1 YGSLMYCGKLAKNT
15 NCGIA
20 VGNCIQ
26 YLIFMYLPLVAGG
39 GLCSI
44 IGNMVSL
51 NFDVA
56 MRCLRF
62 SKTCTAASN
71 AFSKRCLFS
80 ADTNKMGTSAN
91 GAICSRTFFSYSRA
105 VMVSFSTNSHLLIK
119 ITTPLRF
126 FSANQKIF

>member
-1 YGSLMYCGKLAKNT
+1 ISRNLFSTKRLYGSLIYCGRFAKHT

-26 YLIFMYLPLVAGG
+26 YLILMYLPLIAGG
-39 GLCSI
+39 GLFSI

-62 SKTCTAASN
+62 SYTCTAASK
-71 AFSKRCLFS
+71 AFSKRCLVN
-80 ADTNKMGTSAN
+80 ADTNKMGTSVN
-91 GAICSRTFFSYSRA
+91 GAISSRTLFS
-105 VMVSFSTNSHLLIK
+105 
-119 ITTPLRF
+119 
-126 FSANQKIF
+126 